1 MQPLEA
7 LNGLDAYRQRLADA
21 GFWEPYVRAACERSL
36 RAGCRLVRSGLV
48 GTYPTFVVDECR
60 VVKFF
65 GRQFEGALA
74 FETEVQAA
82 HLLALDPAIPAPP
95 IIGSGVLFPGARDW
109 SWPYLIYAYVPGVSI
124 GEVYH
129 RVCLGDRIAL
139 ARELG
144 TITGRLHTLPVEGA
158 TLWPVSWERYTAL
171 LQAQRPDCR
180 ARQAA
185 WYSMPEHLLAQIDSF
200 LLPVEDLLDTSR
212 APHMIHSDI
221 TGDHLLGRL
230 DGDRWTTLGLI
241 DFGDAMIGDL
251 LYEIVAIHVDMFRYD
266 KGMLR
271 AFLDGYG
278 LDARRRDRFPVKAL
292 TVALLHLFS
301 TLGDRVFIPFPRARE
316 VATLDELAALLWDV
330 DAPGPGG

>member
-36 RAGCRLVRSGLV
+36 RAGCRRVRSGLV

-65 GRQFEGALA
+65 GRLFEGALA
-74 FETEVQAA
+74 FMTEVQAA
-82 HLLALDPAIPAPP
+82 QLLALDPAIPAPP
-95 IIGSGVLFPGARDW
+95 IISSGELLPGARDW
-109 SWPYLIYAYVPGVSI
+109 AWPYLIYAYIPGVSI
-124 GEVYH
+124 GEVYG
-129 RVCLGDRIAL
+129 RVCPGDRIAL

-144 TITGRLHTLPVEGA
+144 VITRRVHALPVAGA
-158 TLWPVSWERYTAL
+158 ILWPANWERYAAL
-171 LQAQRPDCR
+171 LEAQRPGCR
-180 ARQAA
+180 ARQAE
-185 WYSMPEHLLAQIDSF
+185 WQSMPEHLLAQVDSF
-200 LLPVEDLLDTSR
+200 LLPTEDLLDAGL

-251 LYEIVAIHVDMFRYD
+251 FYEIIAIHVDMFRYD
-266 KGMLR
+266 KSMLR
-271 AFLDGYG
+271 AFLDGYN
-278 LDARRRDRFPVKAL
+278 LDARRRDRFHVKAL

-301 TLGDRVFIPFPRARE
+301 TLGDRVFAPFPRARE
-316 VATLDELAALLWDV
+316 AATLDELAALLWDV

>member
-7 LNGLDAYRQRLADA
+7 LNALDAYRLRLSDA
-21 GFWEPYVRAACERSL
+21 GFWQPYVRMACERSL
-36 RAGCRLVRSGLV
+36 HAGCRRIRAGLA

-65 GRQFEGALA
+65 GRLFEGALA
-74 FETEVQAA
+74 HETEVQAA
-82 HLLALDPAIPAPP
+82 RLLALDPAIPAPP
-95 IIGSGVLFPGARDW
+95 ILASGELLPGARDW
-109 SWPYLIYAYVPGVSI
+109 AWPYLIYAYVPGVSI
-124 GEVYH
+124 GEVYG
-129 RVCLGDRIAL
+129 RVRADDRIAL

-144 TITGRLHTLPVEGA
+144 EITRRVHALPVAGA
-158 TLWPVSWERYTAL
+158 TLWPADWERYGAL
-171 LQAQRPDCR
+171 LEAQRPGCR
-180 ARQAA
+180 ARQAE
-185 WYSMPEHLLAQIDSF
+185 WQSMPEHLLAQIDSF
-200 LLPVEDLLDTSR
+200 LLPLEELVDTSL

-251 LYEIVAIHVDMFRYD
+251 FYEIVAIHVDLFRYD

-278 LDARRRDRFPVKAL
+278 LEARRRERFAAKAM

-301 TLGDRVFIPFPRARE
+301 TLGDRAFVPFPRLRE
-316 VATLDELAALLWDV
+316 AATLDEVAARLWNI
-330 DAPGPGG
+330 DAPEPGD